1 MAIGSRTRIDA
12 YAPHL
17 WAAVVAFFVVGD
29 LVTTVVGLTMTGL
42 SEGGPLAAV
51 VYERYGVGALVLM
64 KPVAVAA
71 FYLLWRVVPSPHDVG
86 VPIALAAVGVLATA
100 WNSLLLSGAL

>member
-1 MAIGSRTRIDA
+1 MAIGTGERLDA
-12 YAPHL
+12 YAPYL
-17 WAAVVAFFVVGD
+17 WATVVAFFVVGD

-42 SEGGPLAAV
+42 TEGGPLAAV
-51 VYERYGVGALVLM
+51 VHARYGVIALVLL

-71 FYLLWRVVPSPHDVG
+71 FYLLWRAVPSPHDVG
-86 VPIALAAVGVLATA
+86 VPLALATVGILATA